1 MIIEKVHSKKY
12 TTFDDRSYEKL
23 LTTIRRMTA
32 YSLDAPSTEKKLDI
46 FFDSPDGLLYK
57 YNLLLRKRI
66 VGSKAKLNIMRV
78 HDEEQYAYMDH
89 LRSSQRE
96 QEIGVTDPLSKHFF
110 FLNNALNSM
119 FTSALQFDPDKL
131 FEQMQVIMTI
141 DIAEEKRI
149 ILGFGGLKLELKY
162 EMLKFQNKIT
172 NRKNAINIV
181 KFTML
186 SPEETLPY
194 FEDFVA
200 KVERKFKEIFANKEN
215 KFELATRMTK
225 PLPSKE
231 ETKKRLQ
238 ELEKQKRLEKAGLTA
253 LKK

>member
-1 MIIEKVHSKKY
+1 MIIQKEHSKKY
-12 TTFDDRSYEKL
+12 TTFDDKSYEKL

-32 YSLDAPSTEKKLDI
+32 YSLDSPSMEKIFDV
-46 FFDSPDGLLYK
+46 FFDSPDGILAK
-57 YNLLLRKRI
+57 NNLLLRKRI
-66 VGSKAKLNIMRV
+66 IGNKAKLNLMRL
-78 HDEEQYAYMDH
+78 HDEPEHAYMDH

-96 QEIGVTDPLSKHFF
+96 QEVAVTDPLSKHFF

-141 DIAEEKRI
+141 EIVEQKRI
-149 ILGFGGLKLELKY
+149 ILGYGGLKLELKY
-162 EMLKFQNKIT
+162 EELKFMNKIT
-172 NRKNAINIV
+172 NRKNAIDIV

-194 FEDFVA
+194 FEDFVS
-200 KVERKFKEIFANKEN
+200 KVERRFKEIFPNTEN
-215 KFELATRMTK
+215 KFEIASRMTK

-231 ETKKRLQ
+231 DQKKKLQ